1 MIDNPNVINKLISNG
16 AIIFHSEY
24 GKKVVAE
31 TWTVR
36 LNNQVKKTADYKDYL
51 NYNIA
56 TGRDGNLVDADL
68 DCWSA
73 RVLADYF
80 LPPTKF
86 EFGRA
91 STARSHRIYKVIDLT
106 KKHTRKYFKLERQG
120 KDKKMIVELRA
131 NDHYTMCLGKY
142 DEDEN
147 VVWNT
152 CEYPAEIT
160 WDSLYKATALLAT
173 ACIFLDKIPSPG
185 NLQPRS

>member
-36 LNNQVKKTADYKDYL
+36 LNKQVKKTADYKDYL
-51 NYNIA
+51 TYNIA

-80 LPPTKF
+80 YHQLNLSLVEQVQKDHT
-86 EFGRA
+86 EF
-91 STARSHRIYKVIDLT
+91 IK
-106 KKHTRKYFKLERQG
+106 
-120 KDKKMIVELRA
+120 
-131 NDHYTMCLGKY
+131 
-142 DEDEN
+142 
-147 VVWNT
+147 
-152 CEYPAEIT
+152 
-160 WDSLYKATALLAT
+160 
-173 ACIFLDKIPSPG
+173 
-185 NLQPRS
+185 

>member
-1 MIDNPNVINKLISNG
+1 MIDNLNVINKLISNG

-36 LNNQVKKTADYKDYL
+36 LNKQVKKTADYKDYL

-56 TGRDGNLVDADL
+56 TGRDGNLVDIDL

-91 STARSHRIYKVIDLT
+91 STARSHRIYKVI
-106 KKHTRKYFKLERQG
+106 
-120 KDKKMIVELRA
+120 V
-131 NDHYTMCLGKY
+131 
-142 DEDEN
+142 
-147 VVWNT
+147 
-152 CEYPAEIT
+152 
-160 WDSLYKATALLAT
+160 
-173 ACIFLDKIPSPG
+173 
-185 NLQPRS
+185 